1 MYDTQKKP
9 ASTTIIQA
17 DTVNAKLT
25 GTDGNLLT
33 LNWQTIISLVTD
45 NGEQNKTEPNRAAW
59 WAVACF
65 GLLTLT

>member
-1 MYDTQKKP
+1 MRINKRKTKCMTQKKKT

-33 LNWQTIISLVTD
+33 LN
-45 NGEQNKTEPNRAAW
+45 
-59 WAVACF
+59 
-65 GLLTLT
+65 